1 MLSNGPILIIDG
13 DQKYVSIMRMILQ
26 EKGYSVDFA
35 YSGPD
40 GLRKVVPGKYSIIIM
55 GYVLPL
61 MKGGEVVEKI
71 RRIDERVRIILMTG
85 YKHSIPQSI
94 LARYNSVLEKPIN
107 TSQILNALREN
118 FKALSI
124 YVAQTRR
131 LE

>member
-1 MLSNGPILIIDG
+1 MLKDSKIYIAGHSGLVGSAIL
-13 DQKYVSIMRMILQ
+13 RNLQ

-124 YVAQTRR
+124 YVAQTRK